1 MLTSTLDKKCEMT
14 YAKLAWCDLKI
25 SVCAQVALE
34 HSYCGKTLPTYV
46 CARMSGVKGI
56 AGGKVDFP
64 MYGRVTACDAC
75 YALRL
80 YVSV

>member
-1 MLTSTLDKKCEMT
+1 MKG
-14 YAKLAWCDLKI
+14 
-25 SVCAQVALE
+25 E
-34 HSYCGKTLPTYV
+34 HCCRGKTLPTYK
-46 CARMSGVKGI
+46 CARVSGITGL